1 MLPNANLL
9 PLFPDQIFPFDVC
22 GSPTQTPP
30 TTCMLVA
37 SLEGKQKGLS
47 VLGLEGCHS
56 NHVLDIFFLVS
67 SVLL

>member
-1 MLPNANLL
+1 MPIYCLYFLTKFFPLMYVVLPPN
-9 PLFPDQIFPFDVC
+9 PR
-22 GSPTQTPP
+22 PP
-30 TTCMLVA
+30 TCMLVA

-56 NHVLDIFFLVS
+56 NHVLDVFFLVS